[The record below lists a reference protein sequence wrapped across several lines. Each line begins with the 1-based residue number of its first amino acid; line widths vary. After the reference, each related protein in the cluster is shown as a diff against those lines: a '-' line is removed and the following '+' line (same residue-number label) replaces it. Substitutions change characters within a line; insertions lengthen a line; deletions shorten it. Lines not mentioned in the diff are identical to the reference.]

1 MADTNTKHESNKMN
15 LDSHADE
22 GSRDSNTDI
31 GSSYRRQTI
40 LNLHKSGITTDVISS
55 QTGISQEKVDKI
67 IHSAHLIEGR
77 KCEFVKQALHSS
89 TLKSSSPNPQAIDL
103 DSVVTKS

>member
-1 MADTNTKHESNKMN
+1 MTNTNTKHESNKMN

-31 GSSYRRQTI
+31 SSYRRQTI

-55 QTGISQEKVDKI
+55 QTGISQEKVGKI

-77 KCEFVKQALHSS
+77 KCKFVKQALHSS